1 MYFLQFL
8 LQTNGFILKLSIL
21 IVAHN
26 EESNLH
32 DCINTCLSADEI
44 IIVLDKTTDNSK
56 KVIERFDVKLYE
68 GEWLME
74 GKRRNFGLSKC
85 KGDWVLEVDADERLS
100 PKLLKEIREKII
112 DAEPGYFLVPFQNY
126 IGKRLIKYG
135 WGASWG
141 VSMAPRLS
149 YKGKK
154 IWNEKQRIH
163 PSIVLKGKKHILQNY
178 IVHYVDKDL
187 NDMVLRL
194 IRYSNS
200 KAEDIVAN
208 NLKIPSFWITVRRA
222 LSRFFKCYVSRK
234 GYKEG
239 KWGFI
244 IALMAFMYIILSY
257 SKADLERKKYK

>member
-1 MYFLQFL
+1 
-8 LQTNGFILKLSIL
+8 
-21 IVAHN
+21 
-26 EESNLH
+26 
-32 DCINTCLSADEI
+32 
-44 IIVLDKTTDNSK
+44 
-56 KVIERFDVKLYE
+56 
-68 GEWLME
+68 
-74 GKRRNFGLSKC
+74 
-85 KGDWVLEVDADERLS
+85 
-100 PKLLKEIREKII
+100 
-112 DAEPGYFLVPFQNY
+112 
-126 IGKRLIKYG
+126 
-135 WGASWG
+135 
-141 VSMAPRLS
+141 MAPRLS

-163 PSIVLKGKKHILQNY
+163 PSIILKGKKHILQNY